1 MSLDVTLLS
10 ETYTENITHNLNK
23 MAMEAGIYRELWR
36 PEELDITKACQLII
50 PLSEGL
56 VRLLDDPA
64 RYKSLNPINGWGSY
78 ENLVKFVNNYLNACR
93 ATPDANISVS
103 R

>member
-23 MAMEAGIYRELWR
+23 MAMEAGIYKELWR
-36 PEELDITKACQLII
+36 PEELDITKAWQLII

-64 RYKSLNPINGWGSY
+64 HYKSFNPVNGWGSY

-93 ATPDANISVS
+93 ATPNATISVS